1 MISDDYLIKPQEIHM
16 GIHKQGEPIGQEPA
30 FMERGDHHSGGGDEN
45 RRRRASRKSPSDLV
59 GKSRTTSEAAYDQ
72 LIGGMA
78 DGIGNRSASS

>member
-16 GIHKQGEPIGQEPA
+16 GIPKQGEPIGQEPA

-45 RRRRASRKSPSDLV
+45 EESIKKSPSDLV